1 MNVDCELERESC
13 TDVVARDLR
22 CTKTQILAGILIAAR
37 RLTESDIY
45 LEVLRKTTFSP
56 SFSRIVRT

>member
-22 CTKTQILAGILIAAR
+22 FKKTQILAGILLRPAASPNLKSIWRFYGKQLSAR
-37 RLTESDIY
+37 RFPE
-45 LEVLRKTTFSP
+45 
-56 SFSRIVRT
+56 

>member
-22 CTKTQILAGILIAAR
+22 CNKTQILAGNPFR
-37 RLTESDIY
+37 RLTESEIY